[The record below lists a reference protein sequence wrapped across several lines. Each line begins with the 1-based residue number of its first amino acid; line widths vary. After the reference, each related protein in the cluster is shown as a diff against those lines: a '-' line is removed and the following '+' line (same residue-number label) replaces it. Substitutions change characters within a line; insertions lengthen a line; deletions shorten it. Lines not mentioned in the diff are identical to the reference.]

1 MDSSTIGL
9 ILTILVAVI
18 LVLSVLFGIKRG
30 MKKTLFRFGWIFV
43 TALILWFVTP
53 ALSNYLNSFDLTSYN
68 LDIMGPV
75 HRLSDIGVNLLN
87 SVLNGLNNPE
97 LAETISQSS
106 ALNSF
111 AQNLPTLVLNVVLF
125 VLLFWL
131 TKWILWPIWALISS
145 KIFDK
150 DKKAKKQYQ
159 KKLKSLKKSGMPI
172 KEEDLKNVP
181 QKKNQFRI
189 LGGVFGLVMG
199 LLICAVT
206 FSPIIG
212 INNIYQNVYANV
224 TTTNEQGEE
233 VPYISTIVE
242 DEEMLEIANC
252 YEDSIASNV
261 LTYTGMEFV
270 SNFMFSN
277 MAVVQVENESI
288 KLTDEVNAIINAYNQ
303 VIVIDETTAD
313 FDNVTKEDVNRGI
326 TAIKE
331 LFFDIEDSKLIYV
344 IGDDLLPKII
354 DLYIINNDEFT
365 LEING
370 VDYATML
377 KEAYKESTANSPLT
391 VASLQ
396 SQIDAVADIATLF
409 NNNNLLLPII
419 KGEVGEASDI
429 IALFANNINNT
440 TSFSSTLVDEL
451 YNITLLEGQY
461 PALIDDLIENVY
473 ESLEIGSFVSNENQ
487 MSNESLRSSLK
498 NILVSALDFI
508 KYYNESVDLNFGNNT
523 QVALASIGRTIDYVK
538 EGILSDESYNSLVSF
553 IREQINSFASDFTD
567 LTTVTSELNNV
578 TSWEDEF
585 RSLAPLYDVI
595 IDIRNDDTPIT
606 ADAVLNGE
614 YSLNDVGVAL
624 QSVISSKNSKL
635 VTNKNIKNILES
647 LLNSLE
653 DEQLNEYLNINVN
666 GLTIKEIILNNIWDE
681 SQDPGQ
687 ESKIADWGNE
697 LNYSLNLIVN
707 INKTLIN
714 FDQDVVSSSDNND
727 LKILGKSIDDALS
740 NTNLFIS
747 NEVLRSLI
755 DYFMTSLRQDGS
767 LPAELNEILDMTYTV
782 NQTEYTVYEGMLNNI
797 YVGGRTN
804 VTSWENELNTLKVVF
819 GDALNNTEDL
829 ASVGGVLDD
838 LATSQILSRNIV
850 REIVIHYVNQETA
863 SLEEGLQTPIQTMIN
878 IIRADSVDSSGNYL
892 IKYETEIGNLMSLV
906 DVVTAS
912 YERDPNTG
920 ASADYVK
927 FDAIG
932 SEFDRLC
939 ALSSSAGLTPSRL
952 LTKQVINEFLA
963 YYIQQ
968 FSTDFDEDMAQ
979 IISSIPGE
987 NNSNLNNI
995 ASYRIEFNGIMTLVE
1010 TMQKE
1015 NVTLVE
1021 IGIVIDDYKGRTVII
1036 PNIIPEVAGYYIDR
1050 NIDITGNNSWLE
1062 TPITSIKTNLNN
1074 LDISSVSFEKEFA
1087 YIDEFSDIVERQIT
1101 ITGDNSIG
1109 KFFDKVVGVNSEST
1123 YTSQILT
1130 KNVINQVL
1138 NKVLSDEI
1146 ENKAIIS
1153 ADSDLKTIA
1162 EQILNNIGD
1171 IQSYQVEFDN
1181 LNTLLNLMNND
1192 NLDTIELGKTLD
1204 GIVSISQ
1211 LIKRENVI
1219 SIVEYYFEDEMLDY
1233 TSGLYG
1239 EVITNIKN
1247 SISNVSS
1254 FEGLFT
1260 ELDTLAGYFDSL
1272 LEINSIE
1279 DFRLSEQI
1287 GTDLDS
1293 IAETMPNIGGQTTA
1307 HLIANI
1313 FFEQLKSFNYNE
1325 LTFTTEINQVL
1336 VDNNFENY
1344 LEGEVQTG
1352 YYTSLISQIKS
1363 AITSSI
1369 EESISQGE

>member
-87 SVLNGLNNPE
+87 SVTNGLNNPE

-145 KIFDK
+145 KILDK

-172 KEEDLKNVP
+172 KEEDLKNMP
-181 QKKNQFRI
+181 QKKNQFRV

-233 VPYISTIVE
+233 VPYLTTIVE

-252 YEDSIASNV
+252 YEDSVASNI
-261 LTYTGMEFV
+261 LTYTGMGFV

-277 MAVVQVENESI
+277 MAVVQVEEAKI
-288 KLTDEVNAIINAYNQ
+288 KLTDEIDAVISAYNQ
-303 VIVIDETTAD
+303 VIIIDEITAD
-313 FDNVTKEDVNRGI
+313 FENVTKDDITKGI
-326 TAIKE
+326 TAVKE

-377 KEAYKESTANSPLT
+377 KDAYRESTAHNPLT
-391 VASLQ
+391 MSSLQ
-396 SQIDAVADIATLF
+396 SQIDAIADIATLF

-419 KGEVGEASDI
+419 KGEVAETNDVVS
-429 IALFANNINNT
+429 LFANNISNT
-440 TSFSSTLVDEL
+440 TSFSNTLVDEL

-461 PALIDDLIENVY
+461 PALIDDLIGNLY
-473 ESLEIGSFVSNENQ
+473 ESLEIGNFVSNENQ
-487 MSNESLRSSLK
+487 MSSASLSSSLK

-508 KYYNESVDLNFGNNT
+508 KYYNESVNLDFGDNT
-523 QVALASIGRTIDYVK
+523 QVALASVGRAIDYVK
-538 EGILSDESYNSLVSF
+538 DGILSNESYDSLVSF
-553 IREQINSFASDFTD
+553 IREQINSFTSDFTD

-585 RSLAPLYDVI
+585 RSLAPLYEVV
-595 IDIRNDDTPIT
+595 IDIRNDDENPIT

-614 YSLNDVGVAL
+614 YSLNNVGVAL

-635 VTNKNIKNILES
+635 ITNKNIRNILES
-647 LLNSLE
+647 LLNKLE

-666 GLTIKEIILNNIWDE
+666 GQILKEIILNNIWDE
-681 SQDPGQ
+681 SQDAGQ
-687 ESKIADWGNE
+687 ESKIVDWGNE

-727 LKILGKSIDDALS
+727 LKILGKSIDDAIA

-747 NEVLRSLI
+747 NEVMRSLI
-755 DYFMTSLRQDGS
+755 DYFMTGLRQDGS
-767 LPAELNEILDMTYTV
+767 LPTELNEILDMTYTV

-797 YVGGRTN
+797 YIGGRTN
-804 VTSWENELNTLKVVF
+804 VTSWENELGTLKVVF
-819 GDALNNTEDL
+819 SDALNNTEDL
-829 ASVGGVLDD
+829 TSVGGVLDD
-838 LATSQILSRNIV
+838 LAPSQILSRNIV
-850 REIVIHYVNQETA
+850 REIVVHYVNQETE
-863 SLEEGLQTPIQTMIN
+863 SLEEGLQAPIQTMIN

-892 IKYETEIGNLMSLV
+892 IKYEAEIGNLISLV
-906 DVVTAS
+906 DVVNAL
-912 YERDPNTG
+912 YEGDSVSG

-939 ALSSSAGLTPSRL
+939 ALSSSGAGLTPSRL

-995 ASYRIEFNGIMTLVE
+995 TSYRLEFNGIMTLVE

-1015 NVTLVE
+1015 NVTLV
-1021 IGIVIDDYKGRTVII
+1021 
-1036 PNIIPEVAGYYIDR
+1036 
-1050 NIDITGNNSWLE
+1050 L
-1062 TPITSIKTNLNN
+1062 
-1074 LDISSVSFEKEFA
+1074 
-1087 YIDEFSDIVERQIT
+1087 
-1101 ITGDNSIG
+1101 
-1109 KFFDKVVGVNSEST
+1109 
-1123 YTSQILT
+1123 
-1130 KNVINQVL
+1130 
-1138 NKVLSDEI
+1138 
-1146 ENKAIIS
+1146 
-1153 ADSDLKTIA
+1153 LKRCRKK
-1162 EQILNNIGD
+1162 
-1171 IQSYQVEFDN
+1171 
-1181 LNTLLNLMNND
+1181 M
-1192 NLDTIELGKTLD
+1192 
-1204 GIVSISQ
+1204 
-1211 LIKRENVI
+1211 
-1219 SIVEYYFEDEMLDY
+1219 
-1233 TSGLYG
+1233 
-1239 EVITNIKN
+1239 
-1247 SISNVSS
+1247 
-1254 FEGLFT
+1254 
-1260 ELDTLAGYFDSL
+1260 
-1272 LEINSIE
+1272 
-1279 DFRLSEQI
+1279 
-1287 GTDLDS
+1287 
-1293 IAETMPNIGGQTTA
+1293 
-1307 HLIANI
+1307 
-1313 FFEQLKSFNYNE
+1313 
-1325 LTFTTEINQVL
+1325 
-1336 VDNNFENY
+1336 
-1344 LEGEVQTG
+1344 
-1352 YYTSLISQIKS
+1352 
-1363 AITSSI
+1363 
-1369 EESISQGE
+1369 